1 MFDPSGKKPHDIN
14 DSLTPDLFF
23 SQDNL
28 DLAMMGF
35 TDGLESLEEDPLEG
49 VETNLLY
56 SMDSLDLFLCTTDE
70 LEKEAERRKAQ
81 REAAEKKP

>member
-35 TDGLESLEEDPLEG
+35 TDGLESLEEDPAEG
-49 VETNLLY
+49 LETNLLY

-81 REAAEKKP
+81 REAAEKP